1 MEPTRVRV
9 LVLDHQQMVREGL
22 RAMLAGRSSVEVV
35 GLAEDRPGAIEA
47 MERLRPDVVLLD
59 IKFAQGIGLEI
70 CREIRDRWP
79 AAKVIILTTH
89 EAEMHVFEALRAGA
103 RGYLLM
109 GIRVEPLIQAIESV
123 CDGETV
129 LDQSLGGSLAL
140 RAAQRGGSRDWPG
153 ARVGL
158 SRRESDVLQEM
169 SRGRDNANIAR
180 ALYISEDTVKTH
192 VKAIFRKLGVH
203 DRAHAVAIALRYRIV
218 R

>member
-1 MEPTRVRV
+1 M
-9 LVLDHQQMVREGL
+9 DHQQMVREGL
-22 RAMLAGRSSVEVV
+22 RAMLAGHPSIEVV
-35 GLAEDRPGAIEA
+35 AMAEDPVGAFEAIES
-47 MERLRPDVVLLD
+47 LRPDVVLLD
-59 IKFAQGIGLEI
+59 IRFGQGIGLEV

-79 AAKVIILTTH
+79 AAKVIILTTQ

-103 RGYLLM
+103 RGYVLM
-109 GIRVEPLIQAIESV
+109 GIRAESLIQAIEGVS
-123 CDGETV
+123 DGETV
-129 LDQSLGGSLAL
+129 LDQALGGSLAL